1 MTEPVLHRRVAFSAM
16 VVAVCAYALVFS
28 YLTIM
33 EHRVFWTWCYDLG
46 NMDQAVWNTAHGRLL
61 ELTTVSGIQSR
72 LGLHVEPILIL
83 IAPLY
88 WVYES
93 VNVLLIVQSVIV
105 ALGGVFVYLLARRR
119 LRNSFAA
126 LGLTAVY
133 LMYPP
138 LQAANVFHFHAVT
151 LSSTFV
157 LAALYAIEVEH
168 FGMHYLFSALAMSCK
183 EDGPLIV
190 VALGLY
196 LIISKKKRK
205 HGSATVVFGLVWFS
219 VASFV
224 ILPAFNH
231 GDLAHFDRYSQFG
244 DGLADAIVYIATH
257 PFSVARYLATE
268 QRFMYVISLFAPL
281 AFLPLFGLGPLML
294 SLPTLAVNL
303 LSNFPYQHLVDEF
316 HYSAPAVAGLLGGT
330 IAGIDWL
337 ATVLSGAFRLKRRT
351 WVGILSLMV
360 FASGCF
366 SCYRRGALPIFGGF
380 DWPTAGYHESQGQR
394 QLEAIPADASVS
406 AQTSLVPHLTHR
418 REVYQYPVVDDA
430 EYIVF
435 DVTSGS
441 VWPLDSYERYR
452 ADVDD
457 LIRHDD
463 FGVWSA
469 SDGFLVLRRGF
480 LSDTIPDQFYSF
492 VTPEMIDP
500 EYHVNVEYGDTVE
513 LVGYDVA
520 MRRHGRMR
528 LSVYLAPR
536 VQGFG
541 GVEVLAVFMD
551 EDGHTLGIRPFLT
564 SEWLSPSLWARSD
577 VIKLDTGYMSGLPRT
592 KFSIGLWLI
601 GHQPTSATQPYWDD
615 SGRRSELRLSADG
628 QQLSLRDYA
637 PRGLEIID
645 VTPSASTN
653 LPLGV
658 VRTDVQFADGATLI
672 GYKWDRGR
680 SSAVDGPTLRL
691 HWRTDNGF
699 SEDYTVFVHLV
710 NPNDVLIAQHDKP
723 PLEGRYPT
731 SWWHPGETVTDDFHL
746 TLPDKPAPGERR
758 ICVGMYLPESG
769 ERLPLSGSGVL
780 PDRRACLDAARHWQL
795 TLP

>member
-1 MTEPVLHRRVAFSAM
+1 MLHRRVAVSVM
-16 VVAVCAYALVFS
+16 VVAVCAYALAFS

-33 EHRVFWTWCYDLG
+33 EHKAFWTSCYDLG

-83 IAPLY
+83 MAPLY

-93 VNVLLIVQSVIV
+93 VNVLLIAQSVIV
-105 ALGGVFVYLLARRR
+105 ALGGVFVYLLAHRR

-157 LAALYAIEVEH
+157 LAALYAIEVER
-168 FGMHYLFSALAMSCK
+168 FGVHYLFSALAMSCK
-183 EDGPLIV
+183 EDVSLIV

-205 HGSATVVFGLVWFS
+205 HGSATVVFGLLWFS
-219 VASFV
+219 VVSFV
-224 ILPAFNH
+224 ILPAFSH
-231 GDLAHFDRYSQFG
+231 GDLVHFDRYGQFG
-244 DGLADAIVYIATH
+244 DGLADAIFYIATH

-268 QRFMYVISLFAPL
+268 QRFMYGISLFAPL
-281 AFLPLFGLGPLML
+281 TFLPLFGLGPLLL

-337 ATVLSGAFRLKRRT
+337 AAVLSGAFRLKRRT

-366 SCYRRGALPIFGGF
+366 SFYRRGALPIFGGF
-380 DWPTAGYHESQGQR
+380 DWPTVGYHESQGQS
-394 QLEAIPADASVS
+394 QLEAIPADAPVS

-418 REVYQYPVVDDA
+418 RKVYQYPVVDDA

-435 DVTSGS
+435 DVTSRS

-452 ADVDD
+452 AHVDD
-457 LIRHDD
+457 VIRRDD

-500 EYHVNVEYGDTVE
+500 EYRVKVEYGDTVE

-528 LSVYLAPR
+528 LSVYLAPM

-541 GVEVLAVFMD
+541 GVEALAVFMD

-601 GHQPTSATQPYWDD
+601 GPQPTSATQPYWDD

-645 VTPSASTN
+645 VTPSALTN

-672 GYKWDRGR
+672 GYMFNHGAGHADAA
-680 SSAVDGPTLRL
+680 STLRL
-691 HWRTDNGF
+691 YWRTDEGF
-699 SEDYTVFVHLV
+699 DENYTVFVHLV
-710 NPNDVLIAQHDKP
+710 SSEDNLIAQDDKP
-723 PLEGRYPT
+723 PLGGRYPT
-731 SWWHPGETVTDDFHL
+731 SWWNPDEMIKDDFCL
-746 TLPDKPAPGERR
+746 DAPAGA
-758 ICVGMYLPESG
+758 ISGGHSVCVGMYLLETG

-780 PDRRACLDAARHWQL
+780 PDHRACLPILGGQ
-795 TLP
+795 